1 LYTEKLLFVCW
12 QPQVGGFALRITLS
26 VVAKKRSGMLAQI
39 AAEVFRADCQLL
51 DQKMAAKGD
60 PELYDLTLVL
70 DGPDGAAARVSAG
83 LAALDGVVMVGD
95 ASPPLESRRPVAENL
110 EARLQAAFVEVV
122 DAFPH
127 IVGPVQRFANAL
139 DGAGRK
145 EAMFRLGQRTGRRE
159 YKKRFSFGSPL
170 KLDLALRRMLV
181 PALSPFA
188 KATAVDSTL
197 SVPDCPFCI
206 NLRAAEPCCDF
217 LGGFLQGF
225 LDANPATPGLRVK
238 ELRCKACG
246 QAECSFSCLPA
257 RA

>member
-1 LYTEKLLFVCW
+1 MKI
-12 QPQVGGFALRITLS
+12 ALSL
-26 VVAKKRSGMLAQI
+26 VARKRAGMLAQI

-51 DQKMAAKGD
+51 DQKMAAQGD
-60 PELYDLTLVL
+60 PDLYDLTLIL
-70 DGPDGAAARVSAG
+70 DGPEGAAARVTAG

-95 ASPPLESRRPVAENL
+95 ASPPAEAKRAAAVENL

-127 IVGPVQRFANAL
+127 IVGPVQKFANAL
-139 DGAGRK
+139 DGASRK
-145 EAMFRLGQRTGRRE
+145 EAVFRLGQRMGRRE
-159 YKKRFSFGSPL
+159 YKKNFSLGSPL
-170 KLDLALRRMLV
+170 KLELALRRMLV
-181 PALSPFA
+181 PALRPFA
-188 KATAVDSTL
+188 KASAADSTL

-225 LDANPATPGLRVK
+225 LDANPATPGLRVR

-246 QAECSFSCLPA
+246 HAECSFSCTPA